1 MNSNSLVDALMNAE
15 TRTVECDDHGE
26 YESRHILF
34 GETDHWSGCPT
45 CAEEKA
51 DRDRAA
57 EVAAMHAETAQRR
70 LEKLL
75 GYACLPPRFVG
86 KTFDT
91 YLAGTDQQRKYLG
104 KCQEYARDFPA
115 HYQTGDGL
123 MLLGSP
129 GTGKTHLAVATL
141 NEIINTHRASGLY
154 TTAARM
160 FRRIKDTYGNSEE
173 SESQAIEAFTKPALL
188 VLDEIG
194 VSFGSDAELNYLFDI
209 MNERYEQ
216 CMPTIV
222 VSNVQPGELGQWM
235 GDRVVDRLRECSK
248 LMVFDWESAR
258 AGLAKAEAQDGR

>member
-1 MNSNSLVDALMNAE
+1 MSSNSLAQAIMNAE
-15 TRTVECDDHGE
+15 TSIANCEHHGD
-26 YESRHILF
+26 YEAHHIKH
-34 GETDHWSGCPT
+34 GDTDIWSGCPG
-45 CAEEKA
+45 CSEEKLQREQVA
-51 DRDRAA
+51 EMKAHQA
-57 EVAAMHAETAQRR
+57 EVAQRR
-70 LEKLL
+70 LENLL
-75 GYACLPPRFVG
+75 GYACLPPRFAG

-91 YLAGTDQQRKYLG
+91 YSADSGQQRKYLA
-104 KCQEYARDFPA
+104 KCQDYARHFPE
-115 HYQTGDGL
+115 HCKTGDGL

-141 NEIINTHRASGLY
+141 NEIIKTHRAPGLY

-173 SESQAIEAFTKPALL
+173 SESQAIAAFTKPAIL

-194 VSFGSDAELNYLFDI
+194 VSFGSDAELNYLFDV

-222 VSNVQPGELGQWM
+222 VSNVQPTELGQWM

-248 LMVFDWESAR
+248 LMVFDWDSAR
-258 AGLAKAEAQDGR
+258 SSIGRGD

>member
-1 MNSNSLVDALMNAE
+1 MSSNSLAHAIMNAE
-15 TRTVECDDHGE
+15 TATANCERHGD
-26 YESRHILF
+26 YQSRHIMF
-34 GETDHWSGCPT
+34 GETDKWSGCPS

-57 EVAAMHAETAQRR
+57 EVAAMHAEAAQRR

-91 YLAGTDQQRKYLG
+91 YQATTEQQRNYLA
-104 KCQEYARDFPA
+104 KCQDYARDFKQ
-115 HYQTGDGL
+115 HYEAGDGL

-141 NEIINTHRASGLY
+141 NEIIKTHRAPGLY

-160 FRRIKDTYGNSEE
+160 FRRIKDTYGRSDE

-194 VSFGSDAELNYLFDI
+194 VSFGSDAELNYLFDV

-258 AGLAKAEAQDGR
+258 GTLARGGAQ

>member
-1 MNSNSLVDALMNAE
+1 MSSSSLAHALMNAE
-15 TRTVECDDHGE
+15 TATANCPRHGE
-26 YESRHILF
+26 YETRHILF
-34 GETDHWSGCPT
+34 GETDHWTGCPA

-51 DRDRAA
+51 QQQQAADLKAYQA
-57 EVAAMHAETAQRR
+57 EVAQRR

-75 GYACLPPRFVG
+75 GYACLPPRFAG

-91 YLAGTDQQRKYLG
+91 YRAETDQQRKYLD
-104 KCQEYARDFPA
+104 KCQEYARTFPE
-115 HYQTGDGL
+115 HYKSGDGL

-141 NEIINTHRASGLY
+141 NEIIHTHRAAGLY

-160 FRRIKDTYGNSEE
+160 FRRIKDTYGNAEE
-173 SESQAIEAFTKPALL
+173 TESQAIEAFTKPALL

-235 GDRVVDRLRECSK
+235 GDRVVDRLRECCK
-248 LMVFDWESAR
+248 LMIFDWESAR
-258 AGLAKAEAQDGR
+258 GEIGRGAA